1 MATKR
6 SHRATVAPWAVVCT
20 SIQVHGQVGTK
31 TGGRPSQARTGTRAR
46 IQQPASTEA
55 TVDESTEGALRRLS
69 VLIGEWTTESTHPAV
84 PGTVIHGQA
93 TFEWLEG
100 ERFLIWRERADHP
113 DFPDSIAIIGDTDG
127 LQTHSFDS
135 RGVYRVVET
144 RISDEAWEYFMP
156 REQPSDTAFADGTPG
171 FSGRFVGTFEDGGNT
186 IVGRVQ
192 LSYDDENWQDDLQT
206 TYRRMSARR
215 D

>member
-1 MATKR
+1 MFAGGKR
-6 SHRATVAPWAVVCT
+6 KSTRAVVLVVAVA
-20 SIQVHGQVGTK
+20 SVPVASAK
-31 TGGRPSQARTGTRAR
+31 RYPTRETHA
-46 IQQPASTEA
+46 IDGTEA
-55 TVDESTEGALRRLS
+55 TVNESTEGALRRLS
-69 VLIGEWTTESTHPAV
+69 VLVGEWTTESTHPAV

-135 RGVYRVVET
+135 GGVYRVVET

-206 TYRRMSARR
+206 TYHRMSARR